1 MPHVRYEFYDF
12 HYACKGQKFER
23 SNYLI
28 EKLSGVNKY
37 FKYYIQD
44 VNEKKVINLQQGVV
58 RTNCLDCLDRT
69 NLIQSKIAYDILNH
83 IIEKLGFNVESLFP
97 SGSIISAADNTE
109 TSNPLILNL
118 KNIWADNGDT
128 ISKHYTGTGSTHT
141 NVTRTGKRDLK
152 GMMDHGF
159 KTLSR
164 FYKQY
169 MEDNFKQEVIDLL
182 IGQHT

>member
-1 MPHVRYEFYDF
+1 MQ
-12 HYACKGQKFER
+12 KGVF
-23 SNYLI
+23 
-28 EKLSGVNKY
+28 
-37 FKYYIQD
+37 
-44 VNEKKVINLQQGVV
+44 

-69 NLIQSKIAYDILNH
+69 NLVQSKLAYVVCDSILTH
-83 IIEKLGFNVESLFP
+83 CGFDLPAILGCN
-97 SGSIISAADNTE
+97 SILAATHSPD
-109 TSNPLILNL
+109 SNNILVINL

-152 GMMDHGF
+152 GIMDHGL

-169 MEDNFKQEVIDLL
+169 MEDNYKQEVIDLL
-182 IGQHT
+182 VGKHT